1 MKITLLLAIL
11 MCAACIAAGLLV
23 PALRPLA
30 VSGSAALLFLVCLL
44 WWWALIYFGV
54 GSDLPRGPPAFSL
67 LSFHL
72 CCPPQSSPTYS
83 SAGEALPS
91 VRTEDNL
98 T

>member
-1 MKITLLLAIL
+1 MKIILLLAIL

-30 VSGSAALLFLVCLL
+30 VSGSAAPLFLVCLL

-67 LSFHL
+67 ISLHRR
-72 CCPPQSSPTYS
+72 PPQSSSTYS
-83 SAGEALPS
+83 SAGEALLS